1 MFIVGVAFLSA
12 CDHKEK
18 PAKRREREMEARVG
32 LAVLSLA
39 AILSLTCGILHG
51 RSAGRDRKDGASQFV
66 KLRPPPPL
74 TARLRERLAGE
85 RPFSLPVARG
95 HQIRRCGA
103 DLWTEKRPPCLKW
116 TL

>member
-1 MFIVGVAFLSA
+1 M
-12 CDHKEK
+12 
-18 PAKRREREMEARVG
+18 G

-66 KLRPPPPL
+66 KLRPPPL

-85 RPFSLPVARG
+85 RPFSLPVARDT
-95 HQIRRCGA
+95 RSDDAERTCG
-103 DLWTEKRPPCLKW
+103 LKK
-116 TL
+116 TALLETNPVSPYSTAT